1 MNKMVNEKAGKTY
14 KSHPVYNR
22 KMLCSIIR
30 NGVAKKFGN
39 HKVSAVMSA
48 NFKRIRKGE
57 K

>member
-1 MNKMVNEKAGKTY
+1 MNDNY
-14 KSHPVYNR
+14 NPQPVYNR
-22 KMLCSIIR
+22 KMLRSIIR
-30 NGVAKKFGN
+30 HGVAKKFGN

>member
-1 MNKMVNEKAGKTY
+1 MVNEKAGRTY
-14 KSHPVYNR
+14 KPQPVYNR
-22 KMLCSIIR
+22 KMLRSIIR
-30 NGVAKKFGN
+30 NSVAKKFGN